1 MGRVS
6 LTRHNWVQHTHARS
20 LDSIDV
26 CWAYFLPSASHYIG
40 PSFIYALQPS
50 SAYSFQV
57 QYTHGKFVEQVWN
70 EFSELTWATS
80 WLHALTVSRL
90 SSLLNAIKYV
100 EQTTFTVCVLYI
112 NEQPWTLSPTCTG
125 YWLRYSSSRTTNK
138 RFRPLQR

>member
-100 EQTTFTVCVLYI
+100 EQTTFTV
-112 NEQPWTLSPTCTG
+112 
-125 YWLRYSSSRTTNK
+125 YSWN
-138 RFRPLQR
+138 FL